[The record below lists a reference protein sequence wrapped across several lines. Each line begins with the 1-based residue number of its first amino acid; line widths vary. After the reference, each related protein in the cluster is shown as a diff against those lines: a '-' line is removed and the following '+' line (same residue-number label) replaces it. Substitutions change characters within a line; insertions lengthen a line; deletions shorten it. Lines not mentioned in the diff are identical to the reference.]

1 MSKDTPSFN
10 GTDYK
15 WYRQLA
21 KIWAT
26 VSTVSEEHKAMTL
39 IMFLKD
45 KALDIALTIDETP
58 LKTKKA
64 DAPSPETK
72 VGVELLIAKLDEI
85 YLESDDTLGKYERFE
100 NIRRISEQRMTEFI
114 LIFESLERE
123 LKTEG
128 VTLPELVL
136 AYKLLKAANLSNADE
151 KLARATCTAMTM
163 EDMKKSLMRLDDS
176 QLKKSKAEGSDS
188 LPIKVKT
195 EPCYLASNNG
205 QLPTEASEKETTD
218 SNNLPEEEVMFNR
231 NRPGNNA
238 RGKQQRPFGQRNDNR
253 PVCYGCHSP
262 GHWIRDCPLRA
273 PFRPPMNF
281 QRPPYQQH
289 SMPYNQQPMR
299 YMQRPNNQQPGYRQG
314 PPNPAYYNQQ
324 IPYYLSDMIP
334 NNEEFYGYDQEYYE
348 EPTPTGKPIFFQS
361 NVGQEEEA
369 VFLVGETV
377 NKALLDSGASRTVAG
392 GNWYSCFLDSL
403 DDKTRSTVKEFPAE
417 LIFRF
422 GVGTLESSKKV
433 IIPVTI
439 CTHEIQLEVH
449 IVNSDIPL
457 LLSLMSMKNMG
468 VQLNFETDTVTIRG
482 EDYKLELTESG
493 HYVIPIQEENVK
505 FESILIVEER
515 SQEID
520 SKKQANKLHKRF
532 AHASSG
538 RIVKLLKN
546 AGVEAGKLEALEE
559 NLKNLEKTCEFCL
572 THMRAHPRPKVSL
585 PMANSFNELVAIDL
599 KEIEGK
605 WILHAIDYLTRFSS
619 AAVLE
624 NKTSEE
630 VIDKFFTIWIS
641 MFGPPQRILSD
652 NGGEFVS
659 YAFESLCESF
669 DIKQQ
674 TTAAEAPFSNGVCE
688 RHNSLIGDMTE
699 KVFHD
704 VKCPLNVALMWAVHA
719 KNTLINIHGFSPY
732 QLVFGT
738 NPNIPGVSSSNLPAL
753 EGTTPSQIVAN
764 HLNSLHKA
772 REAYI
777 KVENSDRLRRALIG
791 RVYEGTHQRFLPG
804 DTVYFKRTNTK
815 EWHGP
820 AKVIGQDGTSVLVK
834 NGGLLVKVHPCK
846 MVLKQEAD
854 NQLNHKERSRAQET
868 NSDDTSTQRDFV
880 TPDLDPENI
889 SAQGEPEIQTITRTT
904 SQEEPQE
911 ISTNNLPGGT
921 AEPTIHV
928 ETAAEVDIEDTP
940 EPTIE
945 RTPTEVE
952 QTKQP
957 PKARKPIM
965 KNKKGLITAVSE
977 GDTVVFK
984 EPDSDTWNK
993 VQQKSRGYT
1002 VNSINKNYWNV
1013 ISEDGRASG
1022 VNLDKVDW
1030 LLKKDPPLIV
1040 EPNENEETIKFAEMI
1055 SEEVFVLRTS
1065 PNKSENFEQSREVE
1079 IQSWK
1084 NFGVYKE
1091 VNKNDYPSHIPLS
1104 CTWVES
1110 EKENN
1115 GHKSRLCIRGFEEEN
1130 PPKADSP
1137 TAGKDTLRMF
1147 LGLAAANSWKIE
1159 MIDIHAAFLQSD
1171 PLDRVILLKPPKQF
1185 RKDSDTLWLL
1195 LKPVYGLNDAS
1206 RCWFL
1211 TAKRL
1216 LEKLGCKCLSLDY
1229 SVYIYHDSEG
1239 KLAGFLVIHV
1249 DDFLVGGNSEFKRN
1263 VIDELMK
1270 ILKISC
1276 REQDNF
1282 RYIGWDISQNED
1294 GIEIDQNAYKEV
1306 IETVKISNHRRN
1318 QPDHELSDYEKKQYQ
1333 QVLGQLTWITSQSR
1347 PDVRF
1352 KVLECSLKSN
1362 KPTVAD
1368 LIQIN
1373 QVVLKLKKTSYNIHL
1388 PILSKD
1394 PSKYNIMAFSDASVN
1409 NLKPDR
1415 VESTKASII
1424 FLECDGKVIPL
1435 TWSSKK
1441 IKRVCKE
1448 ILLAECIALSSAVD
1462 QAAVM
1467 RDMLIEAIHGD
1478 TKKQPTDFIPI
1489 TVYTDS
1495 YSLFSNIHSDKRADN
1510 LKMRREVA
1518 AIRQQIAWKEI
1529 KCVKWVPDKLQ
1540 LADCLTK
1547 TTGSPTWLISVLQS
1561 GTIPSVCYN

>member
-1 MSKDTPSFN
+1 M
-10 GTDYK
+10 
-15 WYRQLA
+15 A
-21 KIWAT
+21 
-26 VSTVSEEHKAMTL
+26 L

-100 NIRRISEQRMTEFI
+100 NLRRISEQRMTEFI

-188 LPIKVKT
+188 LP
-195 EPCYLASNNG
+195 
-205 QLPTEASEKETTD
+205 
-218 SNNLPEEEVMFNR
+218 
-231 NRPGNNA
+231 
-238 RGKQQRPFGQRNDNR
+238 
-253 PVCYGCHSP
+253 
-262 GHWIRDCPLRA
+262 
-273 PFRPPMNF
+273 
-281 QRPPYQQH
+281 
-289 SMPYNQQPMR
+289 
-299 YMQRPNNQQPGYRQG
+299 
-314 PPNPAYYNQQ
+314 
-324 IPYYLSDMIP
+324 
-334 NNEEFYGYDQEYYE
+334 
-348 EPTPTGKPIFFQS
+348 
-361 NVGQEEEA
+361 
-369 VFLVGETV
+369 
-377 NKALLDSGASRTVAG
+377 
-392 GNWYSCFLDSL
+392 
-403 DDKTRSTVKEFPAE
+403 
-417 LIFRF
+417 
-422 GVGTLESSKKV
+422 
-433 IIPVTI
+433 
-439 CTHEIQLEVH
+439 
-449 IVNSDIPL
+449 
-457 LLSLMSMKNMG
+457 
-468 VQLNFETDTVTIRG
+468 
-482 EDYKLELTESG
+482 
-493 HYVIPIQEENVK
+493 
-505 FESILIVEER
+505 
-515 SQEID
+515 
-520 SKKQANKLHKRF
+520 
-532 AHASSG
+532 
-538 RIVKLLKN
+538 
-546 AGVEAGKLEALEE
+546 
-559 NLKNLEKTCEFCL
+559 
-572 THMRAHPRPKVSL
+572 
-585 PMANSFNELVAIDL
+585 
-599 KEIEGK
+599 
-605 WILHAIDYLTRFSS
+605 
-619 AAVLE
+619 
-624 NKTSEE
+624 
-630 VIDKFFTIWIS
+630 
-641 MFGPPQRILSD
+641 
-652 NGGEFVS
+652 
-659 YAFESLCESF
+659 
-669 DIKQQ
+669 
-674 TTAAEAPFSNGVCE
+674 
-688 RHNSLIGDMTE
+688 
-699 KVFHD
+699 
-704 VKCPLNVALMWAVHA
+704 
-719 KNTLINIHGFSPY
+719 
-732 QLVFGT
+732 
-738 NPNIPGVSSSNLPAL
+738 
-753 EGTTPSQIVAN
+753 
-764 HLNSLHKA
+764 
-772 REAYI
+772 
-777 KVENSDRLRRALIG
+777 
-791 RVYEGTHQRFLPG
+791 
-804 DTVYFKRTNTK
+804 
-815 EWHGP
+815 
-820 AKVIGQDGTSVLVK
+820 
-834 NGGLLVKVHPCK
+834 
-846 MVLKQEAD
+846 
-854 NQLNHKERSRAQET
+854 
-868 NSDDTSTQRDFV
+868 
-880 TPDLDPENI
+880 
-889 SAQGEPEIQTITRTT
+889 
-904 SQEEPQE
+904 
-911 ISTNNLPGGT
+911 
-921 AEPTIHV
+921 
-928 ETAAEVDIEDTP
+928 
-940 EPTIE
+940 
-945 RTPTEVE
+945 
-952 QTKQP
+952 
-957 PKARKPIM
+957 
-965 KNKKGLITAVSE
+965 
-977 GDTVVFK
+977 
-984 EPDSDTWNK
+984 
-993 VQQKSRGYT
+993 

-1104 CTWVES
+1104 CTWVKS

-1159 MIDIHAAFLQSD
+1159 MIDIRAAFLQSD

-1294 GIEIDQNAYKEV
+1294 GIEIDQNAYKEL

-1435 TWSSKK
+1435 TWS
-1441 IKRVCKE
+1441 
-1448 ILLAECIALSSAVD
+1448 
-1462 QAAVM
+1462 
-1467 RDMLIEAIHGD
+1467 
-1478 TKKQPTDFIPI
+1478 
-1489 TVYTDS
+1489 
-1495 YSLFSNIHSDKRADN
+1495 
-1510 LKMRREVA
+1510 
-1518 AIRQQIAWKEI
+1518 
-1529 KCVKWVPDKLQ
+1529 
-1540 LADCLTK
+1540 
-1547 TTGSPTWLISVLQS
+1547 
-1561 GTIPSVCYN
+1561 